1 MAKTS
6 KLTDQYPQTVTIH
19 ALEAVAGNGFIVQV
33 PSSYSMRD
41 RVGME
46 LIGWDVAPYG
56 PGAWAAQLAADGDY
70 AGFGLSHLFRGGT
83 IPAIEEPTG
92 MIDLDLLYR
101 EYLSVTAAGIHI
113 ENVQPYMRHVFP
125 QPIIAHPAS
134 VWVWGIMFT
143 GSAALDIIIK
153 VHYRL
158 IDINDAQWQ
167 ELFESILIR
176 DTI

>member
-1 MAKTS
+1 MATK
-6 KLTDQYPQTVTIH
+6 KGLLDQYPQTVTLR
-19 ALEAVAGNGFIVQV
+19 ATEAVVTDGVIMQV

-46 LIGWDVAPYG
+46 IIGWDVLPYG
-56 PGAWAAQLAADGDY
+56 AAGWLSFLAADGDY
-70 AGFGLSHLFRGGT
+70 LGIGLSHLFRGGT

-92 MIDLDLLYR
+92 MIDMDLLYL
-101 EYLSVTAAGIHI
+101 EYFSVTAAGMQKTYMD
-113 ENVQPYMRHVFP
+113 NVRRHMLH

-134 VWVWGIMFT
+134 LWVWAITFAG
-143 GSAALDIIIK
+143 AVPLDVIVK

-158 IDINDAQWQ
+158 IEITDAQWQ